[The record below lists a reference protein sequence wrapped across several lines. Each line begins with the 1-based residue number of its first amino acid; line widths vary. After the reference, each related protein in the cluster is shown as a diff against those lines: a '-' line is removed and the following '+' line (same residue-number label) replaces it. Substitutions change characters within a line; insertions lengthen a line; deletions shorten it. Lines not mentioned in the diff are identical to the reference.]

1 MSKWRRVREKIYYC
15 KIKNIIMDAKKLFLY
30 DLNVSLLLCLPFL
43 WLAICLPVSDVVW
56 LRIVCLFHVLF
67 AVIVFGVSKTA
78 YEKACSVSADEENPW
93 ENLLDTAL
101 VIAELC
107 RHQRPQSPKVEQ
119 HVLKLQ
125 ETVGDTRKELEQKKA
140 LSSEA
145 KKAALLEAVK
155 VLCRRKN
162 IVELLELFLVSIV
175 VWRGVENVSIIL
187 WHNFSWYDLFG
198 IFLILSGVKNVV
210 VYSCLM
216 YGKPKKHL
224 KYLFHFSKDGKC
236 AYGNLREE

>member
-1 MSKWRRVREKIYYC
+1 
-15 KIKNIIMDAKKLFLY
+15 MDAKKLFLY

-43 WLAICLPVSDVVW
+43 WLAICLPMSDVVW

-119 HVLKLQ
+119 HVLKLR
-125 ETVGDTRKELEQKKA
+125 ETVGDTRKELEQEKA
-140 LSSEA
+140 LNFRA
-145 KKAALLEAVK
+145 KEDAVLKAVRT
-155 VLCRRKN
+155 LCLRKN
-162 IVELLELFLVSIV
+162 TVELLELFLVSIV
-175 VWRGVENVSIIL
+175 AWLGVEGMSIAL

-210 VYSCLM
+210 VYCCLM
-216 YGKPKKHL
+216 YGTPKKHL
-224 KYLFHFSKDGKC
+224 EYLFHFSKDGKC